1 MELKP
6 FERKKE
12 DLEKSTFN
20 RTFMELKQIYTER
33 TGQSRETFNRTFM
46 ELKRLSINSTYVIFL
61 LLIAPLWN

>member
-20 RTFMELKQIYTER
+20 RTFMELKRNNKKDEQTEF
-33 TGQSRETFNRTFM
+33 TDF
-46 ELKRLSINSTYVIFL
+46 
-61 LLIAPLWN
+61 